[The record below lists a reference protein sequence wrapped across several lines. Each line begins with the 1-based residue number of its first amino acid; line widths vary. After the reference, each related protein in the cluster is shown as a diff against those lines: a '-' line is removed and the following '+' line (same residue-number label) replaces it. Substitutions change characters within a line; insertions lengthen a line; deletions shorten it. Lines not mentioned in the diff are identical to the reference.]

1 MKARQE
7 GKEYVPPRKVAAAAK
22 QQQQQQQAAEGGK
35 AGGKA
40 GGKGKDEKHMGRNY
54 LGDKQP
60 GWRPFSSVEVG

>member
-7 GKEYVPPRKVAAAAK
+7 GKEYMPPRKVLAAEK
-22 QQQQQQQAAEGGK
+22 QQQQQQQAAERGK
-35 AGGKA
+35 AAK